1 MLFVQKI
8 YLTEI
13 TEIARVY
20 SDIFFFSPSK
30 GSGGGLRNHGGLRPW
45 SRPQVAS
52 FLHVVLRHY
61 GEVDEVVVGE
71 VLHVV

>member
-1 MLFVQKI
+1 MQKI
-8 YLTEI
+8 YLTET
-13 TEIARVY
+13 TEIARAY
-20 SDIFFFSPSK
+20 SDIFFFSPTR
-30 GSGGGLRNHGGLRPW
+30 GGGGLRNQGGLRPW

-61 GEVDEVVVGE
+61 GEVDEVMVGE

>member
-1 MLFVQKI
+1 MNRRRLI
-8 YLTEI
+8 
-13 TEIARVY
+13 
-20 SDIFFFSPSK
+20 SFFC
-30 GSGGGLRNHGGLRPW
+30 GLNQHLETFIPPK
-45 SRPQVAS
+45 SR